1 MVLLLALLGGAAP
14 AAGAWTR
21 GKGVVTVTVDSSSFA
36 YAAQLQQSS
45 SAGDEQ
51 SCALSGGGVALRCD
65 GVLYTTEKGGA
76 GEPLTLSS
84 APKEASG
91 ADALGS
97 FDSISAAWKGGASAA
112 CALST
117 EIRYYA
123 STESFSF
130 LANFSESGV
139 PGVNSTA
146 LLQPAA
152 SGAQLRAARPPKGP
166 AGPIDDPGLA
176 TAFPT
181 WPTAAANSAEC
192 EYYSYQG
199 NSLGANWRAGPLS
212 SWTGGLQAGPLL
224 LFPGG
229 STDARPH
236 SMIISPLTHAKA
248 MIGSPG
254 TKAAPGV
261 SFGVQGYV
269 EALPPAFSQAVVLLG
284 RKGISAT
291 QMAWGE
297 TVRRHAGTKRLTL
310 DKDILNSKVTY
321 WTDNASAR
329 PPFLL
334 PMPSIL
340 KVLCNF

>member
-1 MVLLLALLGGAAP
+1 MVLLLALLGGAAQ
-14 AAGAWTR
+14 AVGAWTR

-51 SCALSGGGVALRCD
+51 SCALSGGTVALRCD
-65 GVLYTTEKGGA
+65 GVLYTTGKGGA
-76 GEPLTLSS
+76 GEALTLSS
-84 APKEASG
+84 APQEASG
-91 ADALGS
+91 ADALGP

-112 CALST
+112 CALRT

-139 PGVNSTA
+139 PGVNATA
-146 LLQPAA
+146 LLQPA
-152 SGAQLRAARPPKGP
+152 SEQLQARGR

-181 WPTAAANSAEC
+181 WPTAAPNIAEC

-229 STDARPH
+229 STAVHPN

-254 TKAAPGV
+254 TKAAPSV

-269 EALPPAFSQAVVLLG
+269 E
-284 RKGISAT
+284 
-291 QMAWGE
+291 
-297 TVRRHAGTKRLTL
+297 VRRPL
-310 DKDILNSKVTY
+310 
-321 WTDNASAR
+321 R
-329 PPFLL
+329 PFRRA
-334 PMPSIL
+334 
-340 KVLCNF
+340 F